1 MMEHNTEKLLSAIGD
16 VDAAYLEE
24 ALDFDAANAGRKR
37 AARFPKLSAACVAVL
52 VILGVSVTAFAV
64 SRLPLSWRDIFSP
77 EQTVIGDGDETPVV
91 SQQQPTAA
99 AEELHIRV
107 EKVISDE
114 RTLYLLYSVK
124 ANEGAVLDQSG
135 QFADF
140 ELYFPGQMMSGAYVS
155 SFLPRKEGVPENELE
170 GVVYAN
176 WQPGSSANGL
186 VMTFANWQEKRW
198 FDDETIDFN
207 VARLPKLSQSQLPQH
222 LEYLWQP
229 GDADIPLPYGGLS
242 ICNAGWEN
250 GVLQMVM
257 KGPVNQNISYP
268 ENWYF
273 VDTRTDTI
281 IYPESRAM
289 FYTPGTLDPSI
300 TDTDWNYI
308 WEFVL
313 VDKETLPYLELHW
326 GGKYIFTTVLPGHW
340 KVTLDETPV
349 TVQSEVLA
357 ESVSLSYGGEVL
369 TAEKIECSKLSMA
382 VYFADYVDSTTGILS
397 AFKAFDADGAPIPC
411 DWSFIAEQTDDS
423 CMIWTRF
430 DEPMEPERIC
440 TLTVPRNPLR
450 KRQNKRGAASP
461 LFCRL
466 LSSGT
471 ARRPPHRRN
480 AEFSRAVL
488 QGAARFAIMVP
499 SWMARRDRLW
509 ATAIFC

>member
-1 MMEHNTEKLLSAIGD
+1 MDHKTDKLISAIGD
-16 VDAAYLEE
+16 IDTAYLEE
-24 ALDFDAANAGRKR
+24 ALDYGSVKASWKR
-37 AARFPKLSAACVAVL
+37 IHRFPKLSAACVAVL
-52 VILGVSVTAFAV
+52 VILGLSVTAFAI
-64 SRLPLSWRDIFSP
+64 SRIPLSWRDIFSP
-77 EQTVIGDGDETPVV
+77 SQTVIGDEDEVPVV
-91 SQQQPTAA
+91 SQQQQPEQQTVPT
-99 AEELHIRV
+99 EEMQIKI

-124 ANEGAVLDQSG
+124 ANEGAVLG
-135 QFADF
+135 QNGKFTDF
-140 ELYFPGQMMSGAYVS
+140 ELYFPGKMMSGAYVS
-155 SFLPRKEGVPENELE
+155 QFLERKEGIPENELE
-170 GVVYAN
+170 GVVHAD
-176 WQPGSSANGL
+176 WQPGDSANGL
-186 VMTFANWQEKRW
+186 VINLSNWQEKTW
-198 FDDETIDFN
+198 FDDVTIDFDVAKMVEN
-207 VARLPKLSQSQLPQH
+207 AGENARLPKLSQSQLPQH

-229 GDADIPLPYGGLS
+229 GDADVPLPYGGLS

-357 ESVSLSYGGEVL
+357 ENVPLSYGGETL
-369 TAEKIECSKLSMA
+369 LAKKIECSKLSMA
-382 VYFADYVDSTTGILS
+382 VYFDGFVDSTADAWKFEI
-397 AFKAFDADGAPIPC
+397 FDANGDLIPSRWSYIAAPN
-411 DWSFIAEQTDDS
+411 EDS
-423 CMIWTRF
+423 CMFLTEF
-430 DEPMEPERIC
+430 DEPIEPETVC
-440 TLTVPRNPLR
+440 KLTFNGETVFER
-450 KRQNKRGAASP
+450 
-461 LFCRL
+461 
-466 LSSGT
+466 
-471 ARRPPHRRN
+471 
-480 AEFSRAVL
+480 
-488 QGAARFAIMVP
+488 
-499 SWMARRDRLW
+499 
-509 ATAIFC
+509 

>member
-1 MMEHNTEKLLSAIGD
+1 MTDYKTEKLASAIGEID
-16 VDAAYLEE
+16 TAYLEE
-24 ALDFDAANAGRKR
+24 ALTFSDAKAGRRKIS
-37 AARFPKLSAACVAVL
+37 RFPKLSAACAAVL
-52 VILGVSVTAFAV
+52 VVLGVSVTAFAV
-64 SRLPLSWRDIFSP
+64 SRIPLSWRDIFSP
-77 EQTVIGDGDETPVV
+77 SQAVIGDADEAPVV
-91 SQQQPTAA
+91 SRQAA
-99 AEELHIRV
+99 ATEELQIKV

-124 ANEGAVLDQSG
+124 ANDGAVLDQTG
-135 QFADF
+135 KFTDF

-155 SFLPRKEGVPENELE
+155 YFLERKEGVPKNELE
-170 GVVYAN
+170 GVVHAD
-176 WQPGSSANGL
+176 WQPGDSANGL
-186 VMTFANWQEKRW
+186 VINLSNWQEKTW
-198 FDDETIDFN
+198 FDDVTIDFDVAKMVEN
-207 VARLPKLSQSQLPQH
+207 AGENARLPKLSQSQLPQH

-349 TVQSEVLA
+349 IVQSEVLA
-357 ESVSLSYGGEVL
+357 ENVPLSYAGETIL
-369 TAEKIECSKLSMA
+369 AKKIECSKLSMA
-382 VYFADYVDSTTGILS
+382 VYFADYVDSTTGILG
-397 AFKAFDADGAPIPC
+397 AFQVFDANGDIVPC
-411 DWSFIAEQTDDS
+411 DWGFTAHQTDDS

-430 DEPMEPERIC
+430 DTPIKPESIC
-440 TLTVPRNPLR
+440 KLTFNGRTVFER
-450 KRQNKRGAASP
+450 
-461 LFCRL
+461 
-466 LSSGT
+466 
-471 ARRPPHRRN
+471 
-480 AEFSRAVL
+480 
-488 QGAARFAIMVP
+488 
-499 SWMARRDRLW
+499 
-509 ATAIFC
+509 